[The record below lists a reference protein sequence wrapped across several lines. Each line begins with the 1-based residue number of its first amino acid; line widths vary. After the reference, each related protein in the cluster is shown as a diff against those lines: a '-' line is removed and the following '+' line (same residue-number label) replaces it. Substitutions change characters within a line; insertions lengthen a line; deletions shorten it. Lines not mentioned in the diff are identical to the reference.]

1 MIDLWPDKIAVEKM
15 ITPVTILRQQAS
27 LLGKKTKNIVQGE
40 VRSSKD
46 NFTSFNYAFYIVA
59 TALDNYRYKLLE
71 ISYDLSLY
79 PVDIEVEEEIRE
91 KALPNFQNV
100 EVSATLNTMKRFVC
114 ANSEEEFKEILK
126 AIFNS
131 TKVLRVISVLLAQSD
146 SSYDPSLKEETQQ

>member
-15 ITPVTILRQQAS
+15 ITPVTILRQQAL
-27 LLGKKTKNIVQGE
+27 LLGEKTKNIVQGE

-71 ISYDLSLY
+71 ISYNESLY
-79 PVDIEVEEEIRE
+79 PVDIDVEEEIR
-91 KALPNFQNV
+91 KKIPDKFQIV
-100 EVSATLNTMKRFVC
+100 EVERIGKFIV
-114 ANSEEEFKEILK
+114 ANSEEEFLDILK

-131 TKVLRVISVLLAQSD
+131 AKVLRVISVLLSQSD
-146 SSYDPSLKEETQQ
+146 PSYDPSLKEEEIPK

>member
-71 ISYDLSLY
+71 ISYNESLY
-79 PVDIEVEEEIRE
+79 PVEVKVESDIRSEISPKFNFTKEAVVAISEKDFLVLLRE
-91 KALPNFQNV
+91 
-100 EVSATLNTMKRFVC
+100 
-114 ANSEEEFKEILK
+114 
-126 AIFNS
+126 IFNS
-131 TKVLRVISVLLAQSD
+131 VKVLRVISVLLSQSD
-146 SSYDPSLKEETQQ
+146 SSYDPSLKENEMQQ